1 MGEGGKKDVFG
12 DVAVELGLLTPA
24 QLNEGLEAKRAAGP
38 GAASTPIG
46 DFLINSGILTR
57 EQVHQVLLE
66 QQRRKVTAERRVGNY
81 EIIEKV
87 GAGGMGSVYR
97 ARDLRDGRV
106 CALKILPPSLAKD
119 GNYVKRF
126 VHEAALA
133 SKIFD
138 HDHIVKGFGAGQAD
152 GFFYFIMEF
161 VDGENIHQMLERVGR
176 FPEDTALKTI
186 VPIARALQHAHFHGL
201 VHQDVKPENI
211 IIDRKGTAKLLDLGL
226 ARRAGDLKSAR
237 MGTPLYVSPEQIKGD
252 RAIDVRSDIYS
263 LGVTLFHMLT
273 GVPPFVGKSDDDTL
287 QQHLHEEMPWPQD
300 VVPELSEKVCLVMS
314 RMLAKNADERYGN
327 PKEVL
332 YDMEA
337 ILDGRPVRFAVD
349 GPAKA
354 PPPPPAAAAAPRAD
368 ARRPT
373 QERGRERRRRRQRP
387 QRPAGASPVWMY
399 AVAGVMVILAIIL
412 AIVIKS
418 R

>member
-1 MGEGGKKDVFG
+1 MGEGGIQDTFG
-12 DVAVELGLLTPA
+12 NVAVELGLLTPE
-24 QLNEGLEAKRAAGP
+24 QLDEGLETKRAAGP
-38 GAASTPIG
+38 AAESTPIG
-46 DFLINSGILTR
+46 DFLINKGILDR

-66 QQRRKVTAERRVGNY
+66 QQRRLVTAERRIGNY

-97 ARDLRDGRV
+97 ARDLRDGRI

-119 GNYVKRF
+119 DSYVKRF
-126 VHEAALA
+126 IHEAALA

-152 GFFYFIMEF
+152 GFFYFVMEF
-161 VDGENIHQMLERVGR
+161 VDGENIHQMLDRVGR

-226 ARRAGDLKSAR
+226 ARRAGDMTTR

-263 LGVTLFHMLT
+263 LGVTLYHMLT
-273 GVPPFVGKSDDDTL
+273 GAPPFSGSSDKDTL
-287 QQHLHEEMPWPQD
+287 QLHLEEEVPWPQD
-300 VVPELSEKVCLVMS
+300 VVPELSNKVCLVIS
-314 RMLAKNADERYGN
+314 RMLAKDADERYTN

-332 YDMEA
+332 YDMES
-337 ILDGRPVRFAVD
+337 ILDGRPIKFAIE
-349 GPAKA
+349 GPKKA
-354 PPPPPAAAAAPRAD
+354 PPPQPAPAAPVEPR
-368 ARRPT
+368 R
-373 QERGRERRRRRQRP
+373 QSHGRERRRKRSRP
-387 QRPAGASPVWMY
+387 QRPAAASPVWMY
-399 AVAGVMVILAIIL
+399 AIAGGLVIFAIIL
-412 AIVIKS
+412 AIIIKS
-418 R
+418 RG

>member
-1 MGEGGKKDVFG
+1 MGEGARQETFG
-12 DVAVELGLLTPA
+12 SVAVEIGLLTPE

-38 GAASTPIG
+38 TAESTPIG
-46 DFLINSGILTR
+46 DFLINKGILNR
-57 EQVHQVLLE
+57 EQVHQILLE
-66 QQRRKVTAERRVGNY
+66 QQRRTVTKEHKVGNY

-97 ARDLRDGRV
+97 ARDLRDGRI

-126 VHEAALA
+126 IHEAALA

-138 HDHIVKGFGAGQAD
+138 HDHIVKGLGAGQAD
-152 GFFYFIMEF
+152 GVYYFVMEF

-186 VPIARALQHAHFHGL
+186 IPIARALQHAHFHGL

-226 ARRAGDLKSAR
+226 ARRAGDMTTR

-263 LGVTLFHMLT
+263 LGVTLYHMLT
-273 GVPPFVGKSDDDTL
+273 GAPPFSGTSDKDTL
-287 QQHLHEEMPWPQD
+287 QRHLEEEVPWPQD
-300 VVPELSEKVCLVMS
+300 VVPELSEKVCQVIS
-314 RMLAKNADERYGN
+314 RMLAKNADERYAN

-332 YDMEA
+332 YDMES
-337 ILDGRPVRFAVD
+337 ILDGRPVRFAID
-349 GPAKA
+349 GPTKA
-354 PPPPPAAAAAPRAD
+354 PPPQPAAQPPSEPRGEP
-368 ARRPT
+368 RRQPH
-373 QERGRERRRRRQRP
+373 GRERKRRRPRA
-387 QRPAGASPVWMY
+387 QRPAAASPVWMY
-399 AVAGVMVILAIIL
+399 AVAGGLVVFAIIL
-412 AIVIKS
+412 AIIIKS